1 MKLLIVTQKVDEN
14 DQLLG
19 FFIEWLR
26 RLAGKLDRLTVL
38 CLEKGEYNLPANV
51 NVVLI
56 GKYRGIFRFVYLFRF
71 YYLILKLRKEY
82 DGVFVHMNPIWM
94 AVGGPLWRLMKKKR
108 FLWYT
113 TKGVTLKL
121 KIAEKFAER
130 IFTASSESFRIK
142 SKKVIVTGHGID
154 TQIFKPNPKSEIRN
168 PKQLKILSVGRISP
182 VKNYETLIDAAKIL
196 RDNGVD
202 FGVTMIGEPALDSDK
217 RYLESLKFKV
227 KSLKLE
233 DNFDFVGKINHKD
246 LPGYYQ
252 SHDIFVHLS
261 KTGSLDKAILEAMAC
276 RMNVLS
282 SNDASR
288 GFLSPDLIFDQ
299 DDPIDLANKIRNSGT
314 SKAQNNLRQYVIDNH
329 DLDNLIDKIYNK
341 YVPEII
347 IYPFPYSSKSNKYI
361 DLLYSHIEN
370 KEYVSDFRKL
380 FFRKPGIIHIHWTNV
395 IYGSRF
401 ILKTI
406 FLMALNFTIL
416 GILKMKGF
424 KIVWTKHNYYPH
436 DSRWI
441 WLDKIGQKVIFN
453 LANAVTV
460 HQKNEVKG
468 KKIFYIPHGNYIDAY
483 GPMKNKETK
492 GGNAV
497 LLSLG
502 AIKPYKKIDNVIK
515 AFDKAGAD
523 NAELLIA
530 GKCDEG
536 YGKKLKK
543 LIGNNANIK
552 LDCHFVP
559 DDQIPEHLANADYSI
574 FWYDDSVLTSGGI
587 ILSLSYGIPV
597 IARNIP
603 AADLIRDNEN
613 GFLFDNEKE
622 LEEIIRRLASVS
634 EFDRNKVQ
642 NTVRHLGWPEISDEF
657 LKLYHSLWAN

>member
-1 MKLLIVTQKVDEN
+1 
-14 DQLLG
+14 
-19 FFIEWLR
+19 
-26 RLAGKLDRLTVL
+26 
-38 CLEKGEYNLPANV
+38 
-51 NVVLI
+51 
-56 GKYRGIFRFVYLFRF
+56 
-71 YYLILKLRKEY
+71 
-82 DGVFVHMNPIWM
+82 
-94 AVGGPLWRLMKKKR
+94 
-108 FLWYT
+108 
-113 TKGVTLKL
+113 
-121 KIAEKFAER
+121 
-130 IFTASSESFRIK
+130 
-142 SKKVIVTGHGID
+142 
-154 TQIFKPNPKSEIRN
+154 
-168 PKQLKILSVGRISP
+168 
-182 VKNYETLIDAAKIL
+182 
-196 RDNGVD
+196 
-202 FGVTMIGEPALDSDK
+202 
-217 RYLESLKFKV
+217 
-227 KSLKLE
+227 
-233 DNFDFVGKINHKD
+233 
-246 LPGYYQ
+246 
-252 SHDIFVHLS
+252 
-261 KTGSLDKAILEAMAC
+261 
-276 RMNVLS
+276 
-282 SNDASR
+282 
-288 GFLSPDLIFDQ
+288 
-299 DDPIDLANKIRNSGT
+299 
-314 SKAQNNLRQYVIDNH
+314 
-329 DLDNLIDKIYNK
+329 
-341 YVPEII
+341 
-347 IYPFPYSSKSNKYI
+347 
-361 DLLYSHIEN
+361 
-370 KEYVSDFRKL
+370 
-380 FFRKPGIIHIHWTNV
+380 
-395 IYGSRF
+395 
-401 ILKTI
+401 
-406 FLMALNFTIL
+406 MALNFTIL